1 MPFLERNK
9 RVIGP
14 YFCVQNKTIQV
25 NISYIYKTCNAVP
38 LSSLNFSELSKT
50 QIILEF
56 LFQF

>member
-25 NISYIYKTCNAVP
+25 NISLIYKTYNAVP
-38 LSSLNFSELSKT
+38 LSSLFNFELP
-50 QIILEF
+50 LETLVIKF
-56 LFQF
+56 C